1 MDKIIL
7 TPDDSKV
14 KKIKNKDK
22 KFKELVEMVGEI
34 EIALDNNYFSSL
46 VQAIV
51 GQQLSMKA
59 AETIWNR
66 VISLLGEVNFD
77 NILNTSDEDLKS
89 VGLSRSKVIYV
100 KDLAQKFRDKTI
112 NIDEIDKLEDEDI
125 VNELIK
131 VKGIGRWTAE
141 MFLIF
146 SLGRMDVFSMQD
158 LGLKKSVQWLYNLPD
173 LPSNDFLKEL
183 SDKFKP
189 YRTILSLYLWG
200 AINKGIIK

>member
-7 TPDDSKV
+7 SSNDSIV
-14 KKIKNKDK
+14 KKIANKDK
-22 KFKELVEMVGEI
+22 KFKELVKMVGDI
-34 EIALDNNYFSSL
+34 EITLEKNYFSSL

-66 VISLLGEVNFD
+66 VMSLLGEVNYE
-77 NILNTSDEDLKS
+77 NILKVSDEDLRN
-89 VGLSRSKVIYV
+89 VGLSRSKVVYV
-100 KDLAQKFRDKTI
+100 KDLSQKVKDKIVNI
-112 NIDEIDKLEDEDI
+112 NEIDKLGDEEI
-125 VNELIK
+125 INELIK

-146 SLGRMDVFSMQD
+146 SLGRMDVFSIQD
-158 LGLKKSVQWLYNLPD
+158 LGLKKSVQWLYNLIE
-173 LPSNDFLKEL
+173 LPSNDYLREL

-200 AINKGIIK
+200 AINKSIIK